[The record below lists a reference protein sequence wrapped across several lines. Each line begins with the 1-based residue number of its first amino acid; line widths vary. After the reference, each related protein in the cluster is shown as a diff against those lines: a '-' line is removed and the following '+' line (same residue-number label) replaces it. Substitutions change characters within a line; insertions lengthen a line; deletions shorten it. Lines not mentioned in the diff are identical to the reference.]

1 MKANSKTPNEQNK
14 HKQINKKNNQNKH
27 GLYKGSQTTQRLNL
41 LLQHVKIKSP
51 NIIAA
56 LHDHLVN
63 GSAANVAAA
72 LNQVPEPNLT
82 RALNSL
88 KKHAEIT
95 EQIKEYDYYKKQT

>member
-1 MKANSKTPNEQNK
+1 MKANNTENSEQNK
-14 HKQINKKNNQNKH
+14 HKPAAQNKH
-27 GLYKGSQTTQRLNL
+27 GLFKGSQTTQRLNL

-88 KKHAEIT
+88 KKHAQIT
-95 EQIKEYDYYKKQT
+95 EQIKEYDYYKK

>member
-1 MKANSKTPNEQNK
+1 MKANNTTNSGQNK
-14 HKQINKKNNQNKH
+14 HKTDKQNKH

-88 KKHAEIT
+88 KKHAQIT
-95 EQIKEYDYYKKQT
+95 EQIKEYDYYKK